1 MNKSLPGIDPLLL
14 SLISSPSPS
23 LMVELFIG
31 AVLLRRVGSNQ
42 TLATSYDIFTRLR
55 ERGIRAH
62 SWV

>member
-1 MNKSLPGIDPLLL
+1 
-14 SLISSPSPS
+14 
-23 LMVELFIG
+23 MVELFIG